1 MKTKIVLS
9 LVLAFIILKG
19 YAQKKPLSAQS
30 LLSKPTLT
38 VGSPAPVL
46 EVQQWLKEAPI
57 KQFEKGK
64 LYVVEFWATWCA
76 PCIQA
81 MPHLSELARKYK
93 DKMTFI
99 GVSVWEDKKK
109 PVPDAAALQAF
120 VDKKGKD
127 MDYVVAM
134 DNPTTNKVADAW
146 LKAARLNRIPTT
158 FVVDRNGKIAWIG
171 NPYAEDFES
180 ILEVLVNTPE
190 KFDYNSAQE
199 NQNKSIKKEFDYQSQ
214 KLLTKLLAEKNYGQ
228 AWEEVQKFIKEYP
241 TFETEQFSVFM
252 NVYLNYNSKAAFALI
267 IEKSKDTDFLK
278 AKGGQNNI
286 EATGE
291 DLLNDF
297 AKKVAG
303 KTGLDYNLYCW
314 AIERLNKS
322 VQKNYNLWSLLGQA
336 YASLGEF
343 DKAISAQEK
352 GIEAYQKS
360 AKPAQDEMQAKL
372 FEREK
377 KNMTDRLAMYNDI
390 KKKREVL

>member
-1 MKTKIVLS
+1 
-9 LVLAFIILKG
+9 
-19 YAQKKPLSAQS
+19 
-30 LLSKPTLT
+30 
-38 VGSPAPVL
+38 
-46 EVQQWLKEAPI
+46 
-57 KQFEKGK
+57 
-64 LYVVEFWATWCA
+64 
-76 PCIQA
+76 
-81 MPHLSELARKYK
+81 
-93 DKMTFI
+93 
-99 GVSVWEDKKK
+99 
-109 PVPDAAALQAF
+109 
-120 VDKKGKD
+120 